1 MKLIEYFSYS
11 IIPIYITT
19 IIIFAYSNKTKVYE
33 NFLDGVSEGIKTCI
47 RIFPTILA
55 IIVAISIFR
64 ESGAM
69 QIVFKIVK
77 PITNIIG
84 IPEEVL
90 PLRFY
95 EFNFWWGIFRYII

>member
-1 MKLIEYFSYS
+1 MRLVEYASYI
-11 IIPIYITT
+11 IIPVYI
-19 IIIFAYSNKTKVYE
+19 ISILLYAHGSKTKVYD
-33 NFLDGVSEGIKTCI
+33 NFLNGVSEGIKTCI
-47 RIFPTILA
+47 KIFPTILA

-69 QIVFKIVK
+69 QIVFKIIK

-95 EFNFWWGIFRYII
+95 EFNFWWGIFRHII